1 MSTLQPWLKY
11 WFTPMPEDPLSWR
24 GARGILRGTH
34 FKGGTN
40 REPEFRLEETGPC
53 SAILHADNAAGQV
66 AAKMGME
73 HAIKT
78 AQQNGVAVVGISRM
92 GHSGAI
98 SYFVQQAARAGLIGI
113 SMCQSDQWW
122 CRLAAR
128 KFTTVLTH
136 WPLPRQEKATRSL
149 PLIWRLPYRT
159 WGKVLDA
166 RSRNMSIRIP
176 GRSIKTVHQQPIR
189 SRYMLC
195 SPPPGQRVWPD
206 DDD

>member
-98 SYFVQQAARAGLIGI
+98 SYFVQQAARAGFIGI
-113 SMCQSDQWW
+113 SMCQSDPMVVPFGG
-122 CRLAAR
+122 AEIYYG
-128 KFTTVLTH
+128 TNP
-136 WPLPRQEKATRSL
+136 WPLPRREKATRSL
-149 PLIWRLPYRT
+149 PLIWRLPYRH
-159 WGKVLDA
+159 GKSA
-166 RSRNMSIRIP
+166 RRP
-176 GRSIKTVHQQPIR
+176 
-189 SRYMLC
+189 LA
-195 SPPPGQRVWPD
+195 
-206 DDD
+206 

>member
-11 WFTPMPEDPLSWR
+11 WFTPMPEGIHSH
-24 GARGILRGTH
+24 GAVRVEYYAERIS
-34 FKGGTN
+34 KGGTN
-40 REPEFRLEETGPC
+40 REPEFRLGETGPC

-98 SYFVQQAARAGLIGI
+98 SYFVQQAARAGFIGI

-128 KFTTVLTH
+128 KFTTVLTR
-136 WPLPRQEKATRSL
+136 PLPRREKATRSL
-149 PLIWRLPYRT
+149 T
-159 WGKVLDA
+159 FDMATTVQAWGKVLDA
-166 RSRNMSIRIP
+166 RSRNMSIP
-176 GRSIKTVHQQPIR
+176 DTGGR
-189 SRYMLC
+189 
-195 SPPPGQRVWPD
+195 
-206 DDD
+206 